1 MRSLFLSIKKRAL
14 LIVSIILL
22 FLSVFFSYTMFNSL
36 GYFNLN
42 KQTIVGT
49 IYLENIDEFQY
60 ASYISSKVKE
70 WETKSTYRVVYQEY
84 SLDIDLSYFDLDID
98 RTISNIQEGEI
109 NKVKFNISDESK
121 TILLNEFIN
130 TFSTDIINSF
140 NYNLF
145 LDNLISHLE
154 DMNIFK
160 VYSLENFLDSSISET
175 IIDSVTINNIDTT
188 DVNNITTLLNEI
200 TITNNDRFSILEKCN
215 DFNLS
220 NNQLSILASGIE
232 RITEKTPF
240 NGYIFSQN
248 FEDVGWNE
256 EGINVSILKTN
267 NYDFSFYNPLDFDYT
282 IKITRASD
290 TSITFELIGYP
301 FANKYSITK
310 TNESILAYPTLYYD
324 NESLNASTENVITI
338 DTDTETI
345 YHLVEQT
352 GIDGRIVV
360 FIRTT
365 TKPDLTTE
373 SEIIYR
379 EIYFPTPEI
388 IQENIIPKDGN

>member
-1 MRSLFLSIKKRAL
+1 LRSLFLSIKKRAL

-49 IYLENIDEFQY
+49 IYLENIEEFQY
-60 ASYISSKVKE
+60 ASFISNKVNE
-70 WETKSTYRVVYQEY
+70 WKNKSTYKVIYQEY
-84 SLDIDLSYFDLDID
+84 SLDMNLSYFDLDID
-98 RTISNIQEGEI
+98 RTINDIQESKT
-109 NKVKFNISDESK
+109 NKVRFNISDESK
-121 TILLNEFIN
+121 TILLNEFID
-130 TFSTDIINSF
+130 TFSVDIINSF
-140 NYNLF
+140 NYDLF

-160 VYSLENFLDSSISET
+160 IYNLENFLDSSLSET
-175 IIDSVTINNIDTT
+175 IIDSVTISNVETS
-188 DVNNITTLLNEI
+188 DVNNITSLLDELI
-200 TITNNDRFSILEKCN
+200 ITNNDRFSIIEKCN
-215 DFNLS
+215 DLPLN

-240 NGYIFSQN
+240 SGYIFNQN
-248 FEDVGWNE
+248 HDSLGWNE
-256 EGINVSILKTN
+256 EGLNVLILKTN

-282 IKITRASD
+282 IKITKASN

-301 FANKYSITK
+301 FANKYTITK
-310 TNESILAYPTLYYD
+310 TDETILAYPTLYYD
-324 NESLNASTENVITI
+324 NELLNASTENVIVI

-345 YHLVEQT
+345 YHLVEQA
-352 GIDGRIVV
+352 GVDGRVV
-360 FIRTT
+360 TFTRNT
-365 TKPDLTTE
+365 TKPDSSTE